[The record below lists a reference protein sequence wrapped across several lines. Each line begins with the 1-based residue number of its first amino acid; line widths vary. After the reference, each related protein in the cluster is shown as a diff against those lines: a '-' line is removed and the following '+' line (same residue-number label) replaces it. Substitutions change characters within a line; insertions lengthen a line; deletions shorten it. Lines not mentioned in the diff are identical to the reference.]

1 MVDYGAAFGKPF
13 SNWKNLLV
21 GIVIHSIPIVYFIA
35 LGYILKNAAKN
46 PKGDLPNWDDFGDL
60 FARGLTAFVISLI
73 YLLPALLILILFG
86 LSLLASIIS
95 GNLINVLGGTVGFG
109 IGILV
114 AILIMIITSYFLPGA
129 LLNYAVKNDFKA
141 GFDFKAISKKVFN
154 GHYFM
159 AWLVGMV
166 YTSLLVGVLAMIIPI
181 AGVCIGGFIGG
192 VTLYSLIGQAVKGR

>member
-1 MVDYGAAFGKPF
+1 
-13 SNWKNLLV
+13 
-21 GIVIHSIPIVYFIA
+21 
-35 LGYILKNAAKN
+35 
-46 PKGDLPNWDDFGDL
+46 
-60 FARGLTAFVISLI
+60 
-73 YLLPALLILILFG
+73 
-86 LSLLASIIS
+86 
-95 GNLINVLGGTVGFG
+95 
-109 IGILV
+109 
-114 AILIMIITSYFLPGA
+114 MIITSYFLPGA